1 MKRMVKANLTTDPAI
16 NRSLMPDE
24 MVATINKL
32 QDAFGKMRLT
42 KFEVEQG
49 GALAIKIDSA
59 NREYTLSKTPKEQ

>member
-1 MKRMVKANLTTDPAI
+1 MKRMVKVNLTPDPTI

-49 GALAIKIDSA
+49 GELAIKIMNT
-59 NREYTLSKTPKEQ
+59 NREYTLRKTPKA